1 MRNSRAAA
9 CVAAVATALAT
20 VGCAAALPGGHDTT
34 LAQVVRGTAAHA
46 PAASAGTLGAA
57 DTAFGLDLLGAW
69 CRQAPAVNLVFSPES
84 LAAGLGLAYL
94 GARGATATAM
104 ARVLHLPAAGPGAEA
119 DMHAR
124 QVALAALNRPGVTL
138 ATSNRV
144 WADPSLPP
152 QRGYLDAVA
161 TGYGAGLSLVP
172 LAADP
177 GGAEK
182 IINAAVARDTRGHIP
197 ALLGPDALAGD
208 SFVLTDALYLN
219 ARWATPFEPSLT
231 RPGPFTTAAGGG
243 STVRFMHGSGYRFAT
258 AADWT
263 AVRLPY
269 QGGQLAMTALLPPAG
284 RAEGGC
290 AAPATPV
297 LTALRAGLAAAGAH
311 ATAGVALPTVN
322 LSIQQDMNSLLTGLG
337 MGLAFSPAA
346 DFGGLSA
353 QAGNISLVEH
363 AATLQVAERGT
374 VGSAATAVGI
384 MPSDAVGLTGSEIL
398 FNRPYLLV
406 VSGTRTGE
414 PLFLAR
420 VADPAGK

>member
-9 CVAAVATALAT
+9 YVVAAATAVAT
-20 VGCAAALPGGHDTT
+20 VGCAAAQPGGHDTT
-34 LAQVVRGTAAHA
+34 LAQVVRGTAAHV

-69 CRQAPAVNLVFSPES
+69 CRQAPAANLVFSPES

-119 DMHAR
+119 DMHA
-124 QVALAALNRPGVTL
+124 QQAALAALNRPGVTL

-144 WADPSLPP
+144 WADPSLLPW
-152 QRGYLDAVA
+152 RGYLDAVA
-161 TGYGAGLSLVP
+161 TGYAAGLSRVP

-177 GGAEK
+177 GGAAK
-182 IINAAVARDTRGHIP
+182 IINAAVARDTRGHIA
-197 ALLGPDALAGD
+197 ALLGPGALTGD

-243 STVRFMHGSGYRFAT
+243 ATVRFMHGSGYRFAT
-258 AADWT
+258 AGGWT

-290 AAPATPV
+290 ATPATPV
-297 LTALRAGLAAAGAH
+297 LTALRAGLAAGAQ
-311 ATAGVALPTVN
+311 AAAGVALPTVN

-398 FNRPYLLV
+398 FNRPYLLL

>member
-9 CVAAVATALAT
+9 CVVAAATAVAT
-20 VGCAAALPGGHDTT
+20 VGCAAAQPGGHDTT
-34 LAQVVRGTAAHA
+34 LAQVVRGTAAHV

-69 CRQAPAVNLVFSPES
+69 CRQAPAANLVFSPES

-104 ARVLHLPAAGPGAEA
+104 ARVLHLPAAGPGTEA
-119 DMHAR
+119 DMHA
-124 QVALAALNRPGVTL
+124 QQAALAALNRPGVTL

-144 WADPSLPP
+144 WADPSLLPW
-152 QRGYLDAVA
+152 RGYLDAVA
-161 TGYGAGLSLVP
+161 TGYGAGLSRVP
-172 LAADP
+172 LAA
-177 GGAEK
+177 
-182 IINAAVARDTRGHIP
+182 
-197 ALLGPDALAGD
+197 
-208 SFVLTDALYLN
+208 DALYLN

-243 STVRFMHGSGYRFAT
+243 ATVRFMHGSGYRFAT
-258 AADWT
+258 AGGWT

-290 AAPATPV
+290 ATPATPV
-297 LTALRAGLAAAGAH
+297 LTALRAGLAAGAQ
-311 ATAGVALPTVN
+311 AAAGVALPTVN

-398 FNRPYLLV
+398 FNRPYLLL